1 MVGLKAGDEKDIKVT
16 FPKDYPSE
24 DLKGKEVTFKVKVNE
39 VKTKSIPELN
49 DDFYQDLG
57 IEGVSSYDTLY
68 DYVKNEITSRKE
80 ESNNQLYVDQIL
92 DEIAKNIDTE
102 IPHEM
107 IHDEIHFMLKQFEQ
121 NIMMQ
126 GVNLQQFMQITGKTE
141 EQLHK
146 EYEEP
151 AKNVLCMH

>member
-92 DEIAKNIDTE
+92 DEIAKNIDTKYY
-102 IPHEM
+102 M
-107 IHDEIHFMLKQFEQ
+107 K
-121 NIMMQ
+121 
-126 GVNLQQFMQITGKTE
+126 
-141 EQLHK
+141 
-146 EYEEP
+146 
-151 AKNVLCMH
+151 